1 MKKIRRQ
8 SPASQPSSLTIQ
20 TFNPEEATILSAME
34 YFTSSPNVVNDDE
47 NDIEEME
54 AAEKEISAQRE
65 LALAYLQNRLGL
77 TAMQTKILT
86 HIVCYNAEHPSGSC
100 DNEDLAHQLGLH
112 PLRVMQHMDD
122 INHLEELG
130 YIEICTIAEHGGKG
144 FHMIK
149 EAMEALTRNEAFDI
163 ESLRLSDNLEF
174 LGHAQTFVKNGM
186 RYDRDGCI
194 CKNIQRLMQHNT
206 HLSVVKH
213 LQQISNAQDMWFMLL
228 MLTTLA
234 VEGDDFVS
242 PQDIEQILHF
252 RQVRS
257 IVRLIGQGKHPFML
271 QGYISYYNQDTM
283 AQANQWV
290 LTRKAWTEFLENEDE
305 VNSILSAASSD
316 DPAVRR
322 LTPYTSLVHKQLFF
336 SGKTH
341 EQVERLTHLLQEEQ
355 YLPICEALKRRGMP
369 TGFCCLFYGTP
380 GTGKTELVQQLAIA
394 TQRDLFQVDLSTLR
408 DKFVGESE
416 KQIKEVFDTYR
427 SLVKTQEHA
436 PILFF
441 NEADAIFGNRMENTQ
456 RSVDKMENAIQNIIL
471 QEMESLNGIMICT
484 TNLTT
489 CLDKAFDRRFL
500 FKLEFEKP
508 TNEARKQIW
517 QSMLEGL
524 NDEQATYLANHFDF
538 SGGQIQNISR
548 KQVINAIFS
557 GTDDIDYEQVK
568 LDCQNETISRNNGR
582 KIGF

>member
-1 MKKIRRQ
+1 
-8 SPASQPSSLTIQ
+8 
-20 TFNPEEATILSAME
+20 
-34 YFTSSPNVVNDDE
+34 
-47 NDIEEME
+47 
-54 AAEKEISAQRE
+54 
-65 LALAYLQNRLGL
+65 
-77 TAMQTKILT
+77 
-86 HIVCYNAEHPSGSC
+86 
-100 DNEDLAHQLGLH
+100 
-112 PLRVMQHMDD
+112 
-122 INHLEELG
+122 
-130 YIEICTIAEHGGKG
+130 
-144 FHMIK
+144 
-149 EAMEALTRNEAFDI
+149 
-163 ESLRLSDNLEF
+163 
-174 LGHAQTFVKNGM
+174 
-186 RYDRDGCI
+186 
-194 CKNIQRLMQHNT
+194 
-206 HLSVVKH
+206 
-213 LQQISNAQDMWFMLL
+213 MWFMLL

-234 VEGDDFVS
+234 IEGDDFVS

-257 IVRLIGQGKHPFML
+257 IVRLIAQGKHPFMQ

-305 VNSILSAASSD
+305 VNSILSAASGD

-322 LTPYTSLVHKQLFF
+322 LTPYTSLVRKQLFF